1 MILLLQ
7 RAGMQ
12 EGDFIIAVDSHDV
25 KWSRHDEVVK
35 LIRAA
40 GHRLV
45 LSLIT
50 PLDKNYLRPRIQSA
64 DDLLDSKP
72 GMNGYKPRARRIS
85 ANSKSL
91 DRNFRRDEQARNSS
105 KSTKSFSTWTL
116 KRFRGRQRDK
126 LQVQQIMT
134 DEFSSDL

>member
-1 MILLLQ
+1 M
-7 RAGMQ
+7 RD
-12 EGDFIIAVDSHDV
+12 GDFIVAVESQDV

-45 LSLIT
+45 LSLVT

-64 DDLLDSKP
+64 DLLDSDLNKP
-72 GMNGYKPRARRIS
+72 EMNGYKPRVRRVS

-91 DRNFRRDEQARNSS
+91 DRNFRRDDQARNSS

-116 KRFRGRQRDK
+116 KKFRGRHRDK
-126 LQVQQIMT
+126 LHVQQIMH
-134 DEFSSDL
+134 DEFSDI